1 MPCNKKMCVIGINYC
16 KEKSLSFTIMFLH
29 YFKHFKDIA
38 WQTLQ

>member
-1 MPCNKKMCVIGINYC
+1 MCAIRINYC
-16 KEKSLSFTIMFLH
+16 KDNSVSFTIMVLH